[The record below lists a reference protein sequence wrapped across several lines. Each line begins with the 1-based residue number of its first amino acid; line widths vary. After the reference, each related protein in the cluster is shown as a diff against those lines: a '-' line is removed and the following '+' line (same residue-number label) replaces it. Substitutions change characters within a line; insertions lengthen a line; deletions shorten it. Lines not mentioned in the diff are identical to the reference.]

1 MPNYG
6 KQFETKF
13 KQDWMRCFPDSF
25 LLRLNDQV
33 SGYKFT
39 SSNICDFIGYN
50 KGKLYLLECKSH
62 SGASLP
68 FSVVSQYDK
77 LTGYVGL
84 EGIRVGIVAWL
95 YEKDICLYIPVKTIT
110 HLMET
115 NNKSVGIRHLGKED
129 ILEIPSVKKRV
140 FMDSDY
146 SLLINLPE
154 GW

>member
-6 KQFETKF
+6 KQFEMKF
-13 KQDWMRCFPDSF
+13 KQDWMKCFPDSF

-39 SSNICDFIGYN
+39 SSNICDFIGYID
-50 KGKLYLLECKSH
+50 GKLYLLECKSH

-68 FSVVSQYDK
+68 FTVVSQYDRLK
-77 LTGYVGL
+77 RYVGL
-84 EGIRVGIVAWL
+84 QGIRVGVIAWL
-95 YEKDICLYIPVKTIT
+95 YEKDKCLYVPIKTIT
-110 HLMET
+110 SLIEK
-115 NNKSVGIRHLGKED
+115 NQKSVGIRNIDKED
-129 ILEIPSVKKRV
+129 LLVIPSEKKRV

-146 SLLINLPE
+146 SILKELPE